1 MKILIATHN
10 RHKLAELLAILPQST
25 AKGEAIEYL
34 SFADF
39 PSLAEPEE
47 TGLTLQENAA
57 IKARFGLENTGLVS
71 LADDTGLMVDA
82 LNGAPGVLS
91 ARYADPNKADYA
103 ANNKK
108 LLKEL
113 LPYKGAERGAHFA
126 TVAALAAPNEEII
139 FTRGKVEG
147 FIIEDYKGTNGFGYD
162 PLFFVTE
169 AGKTMAEMTKEEKN
183 KISHRFR
190 AFKQMAELIKK
201 L

>member
-10 RHKLAELLAILPQST
+10 RHKLAELLAILPQNT
-25 AKGEAIEYL
+25 IKGEVIEYL
-34 SFADF
+34 SFIDF
-39 PSLAEPEE
+39 PAIAEPEE

-57 IKARFGLENTGLVS
+57 IKARCGLKNTGLIS
-71 LADDTGLMVDA
+71 IADDTGLMVDA

-91 ARYADPNKADYA
+91 ARYADPNKADYE

-113 LPYKGAERGAHFA
+113 LPYKGKDRSAHFS
-126 TVAALAAPNEEII
+126 TVAALAAPGKEII
-139 FTRGKVEG
+139 FTQGKVEG
-147 FIIEDYKGTNGFGYD
+147 LIIEDYKGSNGFGYD
-162 PLFFVTE
+162 PLFLVAE
-169 AGKTMAEMTKEEKN
+169 AGKTMAEMSKEEKN

-190 AFKQMAELIKK
+190 AFKQMAEIIKK